1 MGRAFARVSTT
12 WPVAAAASK
21 DDGMSLIAPYGGSLQ
36 QLIVSETEARLLKQ
50 ESLRLRSWDLTPR
63 QVCDLELLLNGA
75 LSPLTGFL
83 DQPAYER
90 VCREMRLSDGTLWP
104 IPVTLDVSE
113 EWAAGVQRGERVAL
127 RHPEGMV
134 LAVLTVTDM
143 WRPDRAEEAQLV
155 YGTADES
162 HPAVFYL
169 AHQSHPVYVGGSLQ
183 GLELPPHHTFH
194 SLRYTPLGLRA
205 EFQHRDWC
213 RVVGFQTRNPMHR
226 AHAELVR
233 LAAEEAEACAL
244 IHPVVGLTKPGDVD
258 YYARVRCY
266 RALLKHFP
274 KSSTMLSLL
283 PLAMRMGGPREAL
296 WHAIIRRNYGCS
308 HLIVGRDHAG
318 PGKRASGE
326 PFYDPYA
333 AQELVR
339 SHQEELGIA
348 IVTFE
353 ELVYVEDKSEY
364 RRISTVPQGARVLR
378 LSGTELRRRL
388 REGLP
393 VPDWFSYPEV
403 LAELRRSFPPRSQQG
418 FTIFFTGLSGSG
430 KSTIANIL
438 MGKLLEL
445 GPRPVTLL
453 DGDIVRKHLS
463 SELGFTRKDRDLNI
477 TRIGFVAREISKNR
491 GIAICAPIAPYQST
505 RRLVRNQI
513 NECGGFVEVFVSTP
527 IEECER
533 RDRKGHYAKAR
544 AGLLKGFTG
553 IDDPYEVPENAEVV
567 VDTLELSAEEGAE
580 LIMRYLRAEGYLAEE
595 TD

>member
-1 MGRAFARVSTT
+1 
-12 WPVAAAASK
+12 
-21 DDGMSLIAPYGGSLQ
+21 MSLIPPYGGSLR
-36 QLIVSETEARLLKQ
+36 QLIVSEAEASRLKD
-50 ESLRLRSWDLTPR
+50 ESLELRSWDLTPR
-63 QVCDLELLLNGA
+63 QVCDVELLLNGA

-83 DQPAYER
+83 DRSAYER
-90 VCREMRLSDGTLWP
+90 VCRAMRLSDGTLWP
-104 IPVTLDVSE
+104 VPVTLDVSE
-113 EWAAGVQRGERVAL
+113 EWADAVRLGERVAL

-134 LAVLTVTDM
+134 LAVLTVNDI
-143 WRPDRAEEAQLV
+143 WKPDRMEEAQLV
-155 YGTADES
+155 YGTVDES

-169 AHQSHPVYVGGSLQ
+169 AHQSHPVYVGGSLE
-183 GLELPPHHTFH
+183 GLELPPHHTFR
-194 SLRYTPLGLRA
+194 SLRFTPLELRA
-205 EFQHRDWC
+205 EFQHRGWC

-233 LAAEEAEACAL
+233 LAAEEAAACAL

-258 YYARVRCY
+258 YYSRVRCY
-266 RALLKHFP
+266 KALLKHFP
-274 KSSTMLSLL
+274 KATTMLSLL

-296 WHAIIRRNYGCS
+296 WHAIIRRNYGCT

-318 PGKRASGE
+318 PGKTPTGD
-326 PFYDPYA
+326 PFYEPYA
-333 AQELVR
+333 SQDLTRA
-339 SHQEELGIA
+339 HQEELGVA

-353 ELVYVEDKSEY
+353 ELVYVEDQSEY
-364 RRISTVPQGARVLR
+364 RMISTVPQGARVLR

-393 VPDWFSYPEV
+393 VPEWFSYPEV
-403 LAELRRSFPPRSQQG
+403 LAELRHSFPPRSQQG
-418 FTIFFTGLSGSG
+418 FTVFFTGLSGSG

-438 MGKLLEL
+438 MAKLLEL

-463 SELGFTRKDRDLNI
+463 SELGFSRKDRDLNI
-477 TRIGFVAREISKNR
+477 SRIGFVAGEITKNR
-491 GIAICAPIAPYQST
+491 GIAVCAPIAPYRAT

-513 NECGGFVEVFVSTP
+513 NEYGGFIEVYVSTP
-527 IEECER
+527 LEECER

-567 VDTLELSAEEGAE
+567 VDTLDLSADEAAE
-580 LIMRYLRAEGYLAEE
+580 VILRHLEAEGYLAKER
-595 TD
+595 D